1 MDREKAGQ
9 LEACMVG
16 EKVHYEVAV
25 MVIPTAARSDELLVA
40 LLAVVLVEGK
50 VAC

>member
-1 MDREKAGQ
+1 MDIGMVGQ
-9 LEACMVG
+9 MEVCMVG
-16 EKVHYEVAV
+16 EKVHCEVAV